1 MTGNRRMYFLL
12 NMKDSQVPSAMDVHC
27 SPVFFL
33 TRLGCDLVI
42 YKVSYYDPCP
52 ICKKTDTSDNHPPQ
66 TNSLQNGNLYLPLFK
81 PKNILKKRNV
91 TTNLALLLSIFFKHG
106 PTTKTNLLRIFSTM
120 DQQKNSFVY
129 FEKIHFSQLQT
140 WLDTIPMAF
149 FLLPKTLAD
158 SPGPSLTRHAQSTCC
173 FAKPAFRRQ
182 RWRWKQRRLSRGHPK
197 WSWFSKGIPQ
207 KNGLKNE
214 VKDL

>member
-1 MTGNRRMYFLL
+1 MAGKRSMTGNRRMYFLL

-52 ICKKTDTSDNHPPQ
+52 ICKKTDTSDNHPPR

-91 TTNLALLLSIFFKHG
+91 TTNLALLLSIFFQTWTNNKNKPSSHFFNHG
-106 PTTKTNLLRIFSTM
+106 PTK
-120 DQQKNSFVY
+120 
-129 FEKIHFSQLQT
+129 
-140 WLDTIPMAF
+140 
-149 FLLPKTLAD
+149 
-158 SPGPSLTRHAQSTCC
+158 
-173 FAKPAFRRQ
+173 
-182 RWRWKQRRLSRGHPK
+182 KQFCL
-197 WSWFSKGIPQ
+197 F
-207 KNGLKNE
+207 
-214 VKDL
+214 